1 MNCWGRSRVS
11 TDRFRRAATQP
22 IWLPMTMRGVE
33 RGGRSRDPD
42 TKAMIGKP
50 PTDKVEDPNTLAA
63 LTDLVRL
70 VGRSEAPQLRLRLI
84 LSILLTLGGKALG
97 VVAPLVLG
105 AAVNHLA
112 RDQPTEVAIGLGFAG
127 FAVGWALVRFLSSAA
142 PQISDVV
149 FAPVR
154 AAAQRRTAAET
165 FAHALNL
172 SLDFHQT
179 KRSGSLSRT
188 VDRGSRAVDFLL
200 RILAFNLI
208 PTGVEL
214 VLAAGVLGAKYDW
227 RFAAVAVVVVVI
239 YTAATFAMSNWRLE
253 HRRIMNA
260 ADSEAAGVSVDAL
273 LNYETVK
280 SFGAETRAAATYD
293 RALGDYAE
301 ASLKANSSLAMLN
314 GMQALVM
321 NLGLGV
327 MAVMAGFE
335 AAAGRMGPGDVTAA
349 VLIMISLYAPL
360 NILGFAYR
368 EIRQSF
374 IDMEEMLKVTRLTP
388 QVADAADAVPL
399 PRPVDARGASVE
411 FQQVGYRHD
420 ARTSGLEDVSFVAA
434 PGTTTALVGPS
445 GAGKSTIV
453 KLALRLL
460 DPQEGRVLIDGHD
473 ARTVTQASLRAAV
486 ALVPQDVALFNDT
499 VMVNIAFAR
508 PEASEAE
515 VWAAAEAAELGD
527 FIRGLPEGMETKV
540 GERGLKLSG
549 GERQRMGIARA
560 LLADPRV
567 LILDEATSALDS
579 RTEAAIQATLRKA
592 RAGRTTLVVAH
603 RLTTIADADEII
615 VLRRGKVVERGTH
628 AALLE
633 AGGEYAALW
642 RRQTREKPAA
652 P

>member
-1 MNCWGRSRVS
+1 MDDKADGP
-11 TDRFRRAATQP
+11 AT
-22 IWLPMTMRGVE
+22 LT
-33 RGGRSRDPD
+33 
-42 TKAMIGKP
+42 A
-50 PTDKVEDPNTLAA
+50 LA
-63 LTDLVRL
+63 DLARL
-70 VGRSEAPQLRLRLI
+70 VGRSGAPQLRLRLVSAI
-84 LSILLTLGGKALG
+84 ALTLAGKGLG
-97 VVAPLVLG
+97 VLAPLVLG
-105 AAVNHLA
+105 AAVNRLA
-112 RDQPTEVAIGLGFAG
+112 AGQGAAAAVGWGFAA
-127 FAVGWALVRFLSSAA
+127 FAVGWALVRLLSAVSPLA
-142 PQISDVV
+142 SDVV

-154 AAAQRRTAAET
+154 AAAQRATAAEA
-165 FAHALNL
+165 FAHALSL

-179 KRSGSLSRT
+179 KRSGALSRT
-188 VDRGSRAVDFLL
+188 MDRGSRAVDFLL
-200 RILAFNLI
+200 RILAFNLV

-214 VLAAGVLGAKYDW
+214 VLAAAVLGGKYDW
-227 RFAAVAVVVVVI
+227 RFAAVAVVAVVI

-280 SFGAETRAAATYD
+280 SFGAERRAAQTYE
-293 RALGDYAE
+293 RALGDYAQ

-374 IDMEEMLKVTRLTP
+374 IDMEEMLKVTRQTP
-388 QVADAADAVPL
+388 QVADAPDAVAL
-399 PRPVDARGASVE
+399 PRPADARGAAVRFE
-411 FQQVGYRHD
+411 HVGFRHD
-420 ARTSGLEDVSFVAA
+420 ARANGLEDVGFFAA

-473 ARTVTQASLRAAV
+473 ARDVTQASLRAAV

-499 VMVNIAFAR
+499 LAANIAFAR
-508 PEASEAE
+508 PDADEAQ
-515 VWAAAEAAELGD
+515 VWAAAEAAELAG
-527 FIRGLPEGMETKV
+527 FIRGLPDGMQTKV

-549 GERQRMGIARA
+549 GERQRVGIARA
-560 LLADPRV
+560 LLADPCI

-579 RTEAAIQATLRKA
+579 RTEAAIQKTLRKA
-592 RAGRTTLVVAH
+592 RHGRTTLVVAH
-603 RLTTIADADEII
+603 RLSTVADADQIL
-615 VLRRGKVVERGTH
+615 VLKAGRIVERGAH
-628 AALLE
+628 HELVARQ
-633 AGGEYAALW
+633 GGEYAALW
-642 RRQTREKPAA
+642 KKQTRAGRAAQPAD
-652 P
+652 

>member
-1 MNCWGRSRVS
+1 MDDK
-11 TDRFRRAATQP
+11 TDGPAT
-22 IWLPMTMRGVE
+22 LT
-33 RGGRSRDPD
+33 
-42 TKAMIGKP
+42 A
-50 PTDKVEDPNTLAA
+50 LA
-63 LTDLVRL
+63 DLARL
-70 VGRSEAPQLRLRLI
+70 VGRSRAPQLRLRLI
-84 LSILLTLGGKALG
+84 SAIALTLAGKGLG
-97 VVAPLVLG
+97 VLAPLVLG
-105 AAVNHLA
+105 AAVNRLA
-112 RDQPTEVAIGLGFAG
+112 AGQGAAAAVGWGFAA
-127 FAVGWALVRFLSSAA
+127 FAIGWALVRLLSALSPLA
-142 PQISDVV
+142 SDVV

-154 AAAQRRTAAET
+154 AAAQRATAAEA
-165 FAHALNL
+165 FAHALSL

-179 KRSGSLSRT
+179 KRSGALSRT
-188 VDRGSRAVDFLL
+188 MDRGSRAVDFLL
-200 RILAFNLI
+200 RILAFNLV

-214 VLAAGVLGAKYDW
+214 VLAAAVLGGKYDW

-280 SFGAETRAAATYD
+280 SFGAEARAARTYD
-293 RALGDYAE
+293 QALGDYAQ
-301 ASLKANSSLAMLN
+301 ASLKANSSLALLN
-314 GMQALVM
+314 GAQALIM

-374 IDMEEMLKVTRLTP
+374 IDMEEMLKVTRQTP
-388 QVADAADAVPL
+388 QVADAPHAVAL
-399 PRPVDARGASVE
+399 PRPADARGASVAFE
-411 FQQVGYRHD
+411 NVGFRHD
-420 ARTSGLEDVSFVAA
+420 ARANGLENVSFYAA

-473 ARTVTQASLRAAV
+473 ARDVTQASLRAAV

-499 VMVNIAFAR
+499 LAANIAFAR
-508 PEASEAE
+508 PDADEAQI
-515 VWAAAEAAELGD
+515 WAAAEAAELAG
-527 FIRGLPEGMETKV
+527 FIRGLPDGMQTKV

-549 GERQRMGIARA
+549 GERQRVGIARA
-560 LLADPRV
+560 LLADPCI

-579 RTEAAIQATLRKA
+579 RTEAAIQKTLRKA
-592 RAGRTTLVVAH
+592 RNGRTTLVVAH
-603 RLTTIADADEII
+603 RLSTVADADQIL
-615 VLRRGKVVERGTH
+615 VLKAGRIVERGAH
-628 AALLE
+628 HELVARQ
-633 AGGEYAALW
+633 GGEYAALW
-642 RRQTREKPAA
+642 RKQTRAGKPGQ

>member
-1 MNCWGRSRVS
+1 
-11 TDRFRRAATQP
+11 
-22 IWLPMTMRGVE
+22 MRGE
-33 RGGRSRDPD
+33 RSGGRRDPMV
-42 TKAMIGKP
+42 KAQQAGSPQDKTDGP
-50 PTDKVEDPNTLAA
+50 PTLTALA
-63 LTDLVRL
+63 DLARL
-70 VGRSEAPQLRLRLI
+70 VARSGAPHLKLRLI
-84 LSILLTLGGKALG
+84 SAILLTLAGKGLG
-97 VVAPLVLG
+97 VLAPLVLG
-105 AAVNHLA
+105 AAVNRLA
-112 RDQPTEVAIGLGFAG
+112 AGQGAATAVGLGFAA
-127 FAVGWALVRFLSSAA
+127 FAIGWALVRFLSATS
-142 PQISDVV
+142 PLVSDVV

-154 AAAQRRTAAET
+154 AAAQRATAAEA
-165 FAHALNL
+165 FAHALSL

-179 KRSGSLSRT
+179 KRSGALSRT
-188 VDRGSRAVDFLL
+188 MDRGSRAVDFLL
-200 RILAFNLI
+200 RILAFNLV

-280 SFGAETRAAATYD
+280 SFGAETRAAQTYD

-301 ASLKANSSLAMLN
+301 ASLKANSSLNMLN

-335 AAAGRMGPGDVTAA
+335 AATGRMGPGDVTAA

-374 IDMEEMLKVTRLTP
+374 IDMEEMLKVTRQTP
-388 QVADAADAVPL
+388 QVADAPNAVAL
-399 PRPVDARGASVE
+399 PRPVDARGASVAFE
-411 FQQVGYRHD
+411 GVGFRHD
-420 ARTSGLEDVSFVAA
+420 ARANGLEDVSFYAA

-473 ARTVTQASLRAAV
+473 AREVTQASLRSAV

-499 VMVNIAFAR
+499 LAANIAFAR
-508 PEASEAE
+508 PEADEAQ
-515 VWAAAEAAELGD
+515 VWAAAEAAELAG
-527 FIRGLPEGMETKV
+527 FIRGLSDGMQTKV

-549 GERQRMGIARA
+549 GERQRVGIARA
-560 LLADPRV
+560 LLADPCI

-579 RTEAAIQATLRKA
+579 RTEAAIQKTLRKA
-592 RAGRTTLVVAH
+592 RNGRTTLVVAH
-603 RLTTIADADEII
+603 RLSTVADADQIL
-615 VLRRGKVVERGTH
+615 VLKAGRIVERGGH
-628 AALLE
+628 HELVARQR
-633 AGGEYAALW
+633 GEYAALW
-642 RRQTREKPAA
+642 RKQTRGGKTPQMAD
-652 P
+652 